1 VSTRRAPWHGAV
13 MMLLPTT
20 PVSKGSTAGRGN
32 RVRVVPES
40 TVKEQGPLAQVGVAV
55 DDVHVQTI

>member
-1 VSTRRAPWHGAV
+1 